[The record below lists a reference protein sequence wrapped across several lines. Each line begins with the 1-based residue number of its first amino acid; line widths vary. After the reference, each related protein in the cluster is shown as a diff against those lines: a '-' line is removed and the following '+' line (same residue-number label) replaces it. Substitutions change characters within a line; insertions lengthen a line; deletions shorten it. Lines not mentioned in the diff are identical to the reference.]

1 MHKLCGLTVS
11 AVLTVVLACASA
23 SFAQGYP
30 TKPVRIVI
38 GFTPGGPSD
47 SSTRIIAE
55 DLGRTLGQPFL
66 IENKPGAGG
75 NLAADTVAHAA
86 PDGYTLFLANSGA
99 FSVNPSLY
107 ATLPFDPVKDFTP
120 ITMTVTTPLVIIV
133 GTNSPAKTLGDLIAM
148 IKRDGAAM
156 NYGTPGI
163 GTLPHIAGEIL
174 KERIGGKSTHV
185 PYRGSAQEVE
195 GVMKGEVQ
203 WSVDAPV
210 TAVGPLKA
218 GQIRLLAISSEKR
231 LPILPDVPTTA
242 EAGIPELND
251 GPWYA
256 LVGPAGLPNDIVA
269 KLHGAT
275 VAALRKPEV
284 IERMTPLGLE
294 PKPMTPAETAAY
306 MAATRERWAKVIK
319 ATGMKVE

>member
-1 MHKLCGLTVS
+1 MNLRSLMVVFIALTC
-11 AVLTVVLACASA
+11 APAALAQAW
-23 SFAQGYP
+23 P
-30 TKPVRIVI
+30 TKPVKIVI

-55 DLGRTLGQPFL
+55 DIGRTLGQPFL

-99 FSVNPSLY
+99 FGVNPSLY

-120 ITMTVTTPLVIIV
+120 ITLTVTTPLVIIV
-133 GTNSPAKTLGDLIAM
+133 GANSPAKTMGDLITM

-163 GTLPHIAGEIL
+163 GTLPHIGAEIL

-203 WSVDAPV
+203 WSIDAPV

-256 LVGPAGLPNDIVA
+256 LVGPAGLPADIVA
-269 KLHGAT
+269 KLHAAT

-306 MAATRERWAKVIK
+306 MAATRERWGAVVR
-319 ATGMKVE
+319 AHGMKVE